1 MGKKSKSKKSKSK
14 KIKSESPETEA
25 QVPAEPASPSFS
37 VDDAYELL
45 KVNEVT
51 LKRIEDKHD
60 LLGRNVMQFMSDTRD
75 KLGTLIATVNALDTT
90 VVRDLLPRM
99 ERATQAIKVKT
110 DRLRRKF
117 VFPLGLIDHLEVWL
131 CSRWLLSL
139 ARLV

>member
-14 KIKSESPETEA
+14 KIKSESPETES
-25 QVPAEPASPSFS
+25 QVTNEPASPSFS

-110 DRLRRKF
+110 DRL
-117 VFPLGLIDHLEVWL
+117 P
-131 CSRWLLSL
+131 
-139 ARLV
+139 